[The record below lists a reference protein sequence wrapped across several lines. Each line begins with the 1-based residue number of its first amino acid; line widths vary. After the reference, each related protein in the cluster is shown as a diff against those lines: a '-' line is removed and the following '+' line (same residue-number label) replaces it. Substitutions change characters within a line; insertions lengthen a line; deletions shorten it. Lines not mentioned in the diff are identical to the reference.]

1 VPTLLG
7 VGCIDMNL
15 IVALDTVRA
24 RADWADF
31 DARVTRERAACPRVE
46 LTEPQLETL
55 RRSVSEAAVCGG
67 GASPSSQEW
76 LVLTLVARGNVDDY
90 SSSQKL
96 ELRGK
101 VAVAAGVDQS
111 RVTISV
117 KAASVMIT
125 ASIKVPAS
133 TTAAAMQL
141 SLSSSLGT
149 ADKASFAFGITVES
163 DPTFLIMSDDESSD
177 DATSSDDEGATA
189 GAVAGGVLGGLVAI
203 CLLVSSLVYRCRL
216 KSQAN
221 AANIQTAARAASSTT
236 GQAQQMTNTHLQV
249 ALPISQGTPL
259 SGSSSST
266 TGQAHPTGNLY
277 PQAYAVGTPVC

>member
-1 VPTLLG
+1 MPTLLG

-31 DARVTRERAACPRVE
+31 DARVTRERAACPRVK

-67 GASPSSQEW
+67 G
-76 LVLTLVARGNVDDY
+76 
-90 SSSQKL
+90 
-96 ELRGK
+96 
-101 VAVAAGVDQS
+101 
-111 RVTISV
+111 
-117 KAASVMIT
+117 
-125 ASIKVPAS
+125 
-133 TTAAAMQL
+133 
-141 SLSSSLGT
+141 
-149 ADKASFAFGITVES
+149 
-163 DPTFLIMSDDESSD
+163 DDESSD

>member
-1 VPTLLG
+1 MPTLLG

-31 DARVTRERAACPRVE
+31 DARVTRERAACPRVK

-55 RRSVSEAAVCGG
+55 RRSVSEAAVCG
-67 GASPSSQEW
+67 
-76 LVLTLVARGNVDDY
+76 D
-90 SSSQKL
+90 
-96 ELRGK
+96 
-101 VAVAAGVDQS
+101 
-111 RVTISV
+111 
-117 KAASVMIT
+117 
-125 ASIKVPAS
+125 
-133 TTAAAMQL
+133 
-141 SLSSSLGT
+141 
-149 ADKASFAFGITVES
+149 ES
-163 DPTFLIMSDDESSD
+163 SDDESSD